1 MAVCNDIGWNPAFLF
16 AFRVVRRWSTMY
28 QFMVGFK
35 FTQHVCPG
43 RGDHRRR
50 LYQRACPDRMYAPGQ
65 GDHWHQKYQ
74 SSLFDLCPH
83 CCLPR
88 LIAMM
93 PPLLVLSERCGALN
107 SAALHGIRLHSCPS
121 IWFIT
126 HNPFPFFTAHCTLL
140 DTCFGM
146 HFWIPGYA
154 YLPKPCVH
162 VDVPFQIT
170 FCSDVLR
177 VASCGNAGLLLHA
190 TASMSSGQ
198 NLFLQTNIA
207 STMLAGECEPSLL
220 SRYLAARVYF
230 ADMCAARPRMSVP
243 VLQWSWSQ

>member
-1 MAVCNDIGWNPAFLF
+1 MAACNDIGWNPAFLF

-74 SSLFDLCPH
+74 SILFDLCPH

-107 SAALHGIRLHSCPS
+107 SAALHGIRLHSCPF

-126 HNPFPFFTAHCTLL
+126 HKSLFFFYCALHLVGYVFWHAFL
-140 DTCFGM
+140 DSWLC
-146 HFWIPGYA
+146 
-154 YLPKPCVH
+154 LPAKAM
-162 VDVPFQIT
+162 
-170 FCSDVLR
+170 CSCR
-177 VASCGNAGLLLHA
+177 RAFSNHI
-190 TASMSSGQ
+190 
-198 NLFLQTNIA
+198 LQ
-207 STMLAGECEPSLL
+207 
-220 SRYLAARVYF
+220 
-230 ADMCAARPRMSVP
+230 
-243 VLQWSWSQ
+243 

>member
-1 MAVCNDIGWNPAFLF
+1 
-16 AFRVVRRWSTMY
+16 MY

-154 YLPKPCVH
+154 FLPKPCVH

-170 FCSDVLR
+170 FCSDVFAGRFLR
-177 VASCGNAGLLLHA
+177 ECRAALTCYCEHVLWAK
-190 TASMSSGQ
+190 
-198 NLFLQTNIA
+198 FL
-207 STMLAGECEPSLL
+207 
-220 SRYLAARVYF
+220 F
-230 ADMCAARPRMSVP
+230 ADEHCLNHACWRV
-243 VLQWSWSQ
+243 